1 MDFRPPE
8 ARNGSKRHAAKGR
21 ASMNDPLVLAGIVL
35 VGVVDALL
43 PVAGDAHFRSRRR
56 GRGRG
61 PETDTGADAQLDAR
75 SVTPADPAVRVAGGS
90 LWPGGGG
97 RTSP

>member
-1 MDFRPPE
+1 
-8 ARNGSKRHAAKGR
+8 
-21 ASMNDPLVLAGIVL
+21 MNDPLVLAGIVL

-56 GRGRG
+56 RRGRG
-61 PETDTGADAQLDAR
+61 PETETGADAQLGAR
-75 SVTPADPAVRVAGGS
+75 PVPADPAVRVARGS
-90 LWPGGGG
+90 LRPGGGG